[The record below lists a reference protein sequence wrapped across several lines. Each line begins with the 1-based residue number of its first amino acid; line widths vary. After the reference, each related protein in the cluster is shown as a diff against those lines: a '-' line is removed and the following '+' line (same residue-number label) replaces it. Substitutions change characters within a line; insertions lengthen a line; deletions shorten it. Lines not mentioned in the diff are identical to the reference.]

1 LPLPETDPGDAATAL
16 IAQGRAG
23 EAVRGLRALLEEGR
37 GGLLTRLTL
46 VRALLADNDIAAA
59 LEEARDAVLLNPGA
73 APALLALGEALLAA
87 GALPAAIAELR
98 EALRIDPALSR
109 AQFLIARAWLTAGEA
124 DQALESLRGLE
135 RDGDVAAMIAQAEA
149 IRRAPRSDA
158 GYVRHLFDQFSADYD
173 SRITVDLSYAPPRSL
188 RDLAAVVM
196 PGRDGLAILDLGC
209 GTGLSGQAFR
219 PLAARLDGVDLSPAM
234 IAKAREKRIYDALT
248 VADLETALAAP
259 GPDYDLM
266 IAADTLV
273 YLGDLA
279 PVLAGARARLARD
292 GVFLF
297 TTEAKEGAGFELGPK
312 RRWRHSDAYLRASA
326 AQAGLSVAGLV
337 AAAPR
342 HEANQP
348 VAGFAVALKQHPGAG

>member
-1 LPLPETDPGDAATAL
+1 MPLPETDPGDAATAL

-173 SRITVDLSYAPPRSL
+173 SRMT
-188 RDLAAVVM
+188 M